1 MKHQNYH
8 ELTLTSKYKTTSTN
22 LLHHLTSKFNNKKI
36 YSLDG
41 LLNTKI
47 TIEKI
52 KDARHAHTQKYC
64 TKTPRCMK
72 YTTECAK
79 KIKDE
84 NVKCVNCSE
93 KHPANYKSCM
103 AYIIA

>member
-8 ELTLTSKYKTTSTN
+8 ELTLTSKYKITSTN

-52 KDARHAHTQKYC
+52 KDA
-64 TKTPRCMK
+64 
-72 YTTECAK
+72 
-79 KIKDE
+79 KDTHILK
-84 NVKCVNCSE
+84 N
-93 KHPANYKSCM
+93 
-103 AYIIA
+103 IAPKLPDV